1 MDYEEKL
8 NLTHESYEAF
18 NRNDLEGLLQLYDAD
33 CEWNLSNYAGWPER
47 QVYRGREGLAEFFE
61 AWLDPWEDF
70 SYEVKQVVNLPGSR
84 VLVVGYGRGHGRHSG
99 AEVELGPIGQI
110 IDFRGGK
117 VLRVNTYSDV
127 EEARNAA
134 GLSEQDAHA
143 DS

>member
-1 MDYEEKL
+1 VDYEEKL

-134 GLSEQDAHA
+134 GLSEQDVHA